1 MIGRRGTLGLLLG
14 LLLLTACSG
23 DPTAPTRAE
32 DVSWAASLGID
43 PADFQGGEGEVRI
56 RVDQAGDGQDP
67 ASSGDEV
74 SLRYTGWLANGS
86 QFDSNETGSRPAL
99 TFTLGEGR
107 VIRGFEQGTAGMV
120 TGEERTLLIPPALG
134 YGSAGAG
141 DAIPPNAWLVF
152 RIRRI

>member
-1 MIGRRGTLGLLLG
+1 MLLLG
-14 LLLLTACSG
+14 PLFLAACND
-23 DPTAPTRAE
+23 DPAAPARAE
-32 DVSWAASLGID
+32 DVNWATSLGID
-43 PADFQGGEGEVRI
+43 PADFQGGEGQVRI
-56 RVDQAGDGQDP
+56 RVDREGDGQDP

-74 SLRYTGWLANGS
+74 SLRYTGWLADGF
-86 QFDSNETGSRPAL
+86 QFDSNEGGSRPAL

-107 VIRGFEQGTAGMV
+107 VIRGFEQGAAGIE

-134 YGSAGAG
+134 YGPAGAG